1 LKGMATFKASKTSVP
16 ARALFLGGLLAWL
29 LAVAAGLYL
38 GAVADADWAL
48 IRELRLPRVLLAGAI
63 GMGLAISGAA
73 LQSIFSNPLCEPYTL
88 GISSGAALGAVLG
101 STFELDWNYAGLA
114 GPAFGGAL
122 VFTFILLGV
131 ASRTGVGTLGLL
143 LTGVML
149 SFLGSSLV
157 ALWMAFADSNGI
169 QGALVWLMGNLSRA
183 RLNGA
188 LITLICTV
196 LLSAGIWSRWRELD
210 ALLLGEEGAAALGVS
225 VAHAR
230 KRLMFLSSLLVGIC
244 VSGGG
249 MIGFVGLMVPH
260 FLRGRVGSLHLA
272 LLPLC
277 GIWGAASLTAADTV
291 ARVAARPY
299 ELPVGVVTALI
310 GAPLFVFILLKG
322 LRPAGKA
329 RPVEA

>member
-1 LKGMATFKASKTSVP
+1 LV
-16 ARALFLGGLLAWL
+16 LFGILAWI
-29 LAVAAGLYL
+29 LAIAAGLYL
-38 GAVADADWAL
+38 GAVADADWSL
-48 IRELRLPRVLLAGAI
+48 IRELRLPRVVLAGAI

-73 LQSIFSNPLCEPYTL
+73 LQAIFTNPLCEPYTL

-101 STFELDWNYAGLA
+101 ATLDLDWNFSGLA

-122 VFTFILLGV
+122 VFTLILLGV

-169 QGALVWLMGNLSRA
+169 QGALVWLMGTLSRA
-183 RLNGA
+183 RLQGA

-196 LLSAGIWSRWRELD
+196 SLSIGIWSRWRELD

-225 VAHAR
+225 VSQAR
-230 KRLMFLSSLLVGIC
+230 KRLMLLSSLLVGIC

-260 FLRGRVGSLHLA
+260 FLRGRVGSLHFR

-277 GIWGAASLTAADTV
+277 GIWGAASLTAADTF

-310 GAPLFVFILLKG
+310 GAPLFVLILLKG
-322 LRPAGKA
+322 LRPGSRSPRRAA
-329 RPVEA
+329 